1 MLFSKNK
8 LLKFQIFSVIFTW
21 VLGTLLHF
29 TYEWS
34 NENIIIAAFSA
45 VNESTW
51 EHLKLLFFP
60 MFITTVIGYF
70 YLKPKEDY
78 KNFLCAKTIGILS
91 ALSFVVVFFYTYTG
105 IVGTNFAIL
114 DIGSFFVGVLLGE
127 FVTYKLTKN
136 DVDCNNCS
144 AMIILT
150 ILFLCFII
158 FTYYPPHIG
167 LFIDPVSR
175 KYGIYK

>member
-21 VLGTLLHF
+21 ILGTLLHF

-70 YLKPKEDY
+70 YLRPTEEY
-78 KNFLCAKTIGILS
+78 KNFLCAKTIGILA

-105 IVGTNFAIL
+105 IIGTNFAVL
-114 DIGSFFVGVLLGE
+114 DIGSFFVGVFLGE
-127 FVTYKLTKN
+127 FVAYKMTLSMKC
-136 DVDCNNCS
+136 CNKLS
-144 AMIILT
+144 AVIVLVIL
-150 ILFLCFII
+150 LLCFIT
-158 FTYYPPHIG
+158 FTFNAPSIG
-167 LFIDPVSR
+167 LFRNPV
-175 KYGIYK
+175 

>member
-21 VLGTLLHF
+21 IFGTLLHF

-34 NENIIIAAFSA
+34 NENIIVAAFSA

-60 MFITTVIGYF
+60 MLITTVIGYF
-70 YLKPKEDY
+70 YLRPKDEY
-78 KNFLCAKTIGILS
+78 KNFLCAKTIGILA

-105 IVGTNFAIL
+105 IIGTNFAVL
-114 DIGSFFVGVLLGE
+114 DIGSFFVGVFLGE
-127 FVTYKLTKN
+127 FVAYKMTLSMKC
-136 DVDCNNCS
+136 CNKLS
-144 AMIILT
+144 ARIVLIIL
-150 ILFLCFII
+150 LLCFIT
-158 FTYYPPHIG
+158 FTFNAPSIG
-167 LFIDPVSR
+167 LFRNPV
-175 KYGIYK
+175 